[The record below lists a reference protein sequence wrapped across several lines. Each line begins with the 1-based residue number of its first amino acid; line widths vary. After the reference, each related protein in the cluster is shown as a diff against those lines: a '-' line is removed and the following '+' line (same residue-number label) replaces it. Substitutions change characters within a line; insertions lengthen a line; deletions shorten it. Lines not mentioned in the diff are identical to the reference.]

1 MTNRTVL
8 ISLFLAI
15 CIGAWALDRWV
26 LGGSALNLLLASIVA
41 ISATHIVWLLAV
53 QVKWHKERREHPFE
67 VPALEWSPYIN
78 IFVAAKNES
87 RVIETCVR
95 NLFKIDYPNYDVWVI
110 DDAST
115 DNTVEILK
123 SLQAELPRLHILS
136 RTPGSVPGKS
146 AALNECLP
154 LCKGDIVAVFD
165 ADSFVKP
172 DFFKITV
179 PLLKKDEVGAV
190 QAQKKIY
197 EHQEGFLVDCQASEY
212 AFDTCLQMGRTL
224 VGGAVELRG
233 NGQLVKRE
241 ALVDVGGWN
250 NNSIT
255 DDLDLSMRLLIHR
268 YDIKFC
274 PDTAVFEEGVVNF
287 RALFRQ
293 RRRWA
298 EGSIRRYLDYI
309 IPLQFPSHASLVE
322 RFDILSFL
330 VEFAWPA
337 LTFLA
342 VTQAV
347 NDTMHGVPND
357 GPMLVAITVF
367 ALFTIFVPLYAGL
380 RFYRKDLSPWA
391 AFVNAFIVNS
401 YILVLWSPCVMVSIW
416 QIIFRSKASAWK
428 PTQHFG
434 SVENPP
440 QLTDAGSS
448 V

>member
-53 QVKWHKERREHPFE
+53 QVKWHKERKEHPFE
-67 VPALEWSPYIN
+67 VTPLEWAPYIN

-95 NLFKIDYPNYDVWVI
+95 NLFKIDYPNFDIWVI

-115 DNTVEILK
+115 DNTLEILEG
-123 SLQAELPRLHILS
+123 LQAELPRLNVLA

-172 DFFKITV
+172 DFFRIVV
-179 PLLKKDEVGAV
+179 PLLKDDEVGAV

-274 PDTAVFEEGVVNF
+274 PDTAVFEEGVETF
-287 RALFRQ
+287 RSLFRQ

-342 VTQAV
+342 VAQAV
-347 NDTMHGVPND
+347 NDTLHGVPND
-357 GPMLVAITVF
+357 APMLVAVSIF
-367 ALFTIFVPLYAGL
+367 ALITIFVPLYAGL

-401 YILVLWSPCVMVSIW
+401 YIFTLWSPCVVVSIW

-434 SVENPP
+434 SVESTT

>member
-1 MTNRTVL
+1 MTNRALL
-8 ISLFLAI
+8 ISLFLGI
-15 CIGAWALDRWV
+15 CVGAWALDHWV
-26 LGGSALNLLLASIVA
+26 LGGSAINLLLAGIVA

-53 QVKWHKERREHPFE
+53 QVKWHKERQEHPFQ
-67 VPALEWSPYIN
+67 VPALEWTPYIN

-95 NLFKIDYPNYDVWVI
+95 NLFKIDYPNFDVWVI

-115 DNTVEILK
+115 DNTLEILK
-123 SLQAELPRLHILS
+123 GLQAELPRLNVLA

-172 DFFKITV
+172 DFFRIMV
-179 PLLKKDEVGAV
+179 PLLRDDEVGAA

-233 NGQLVKRE
+233 NGQLVKRA

-274 PDTAVFEEGVVNF
+274 PDTSVFEEGVVNF
-287 RALFRQ
+287 RSLFRQ

-322 RFDILSFL
+322 RFDIFSFL

-347 NDTMHGVPND
+347 NDTLHGVPND
-357 GPMLVAITVF
+357 VPMLVGVSIF
-367 ALFTIFVPLYAGL
+367 ALVTIFVPLFAGL

-401 YILVLWSPCVMVSIW
+401 YIFALWSPCVVVSIW
-416 QIIFRSKASAWK
+416 QIMFRSKASTWK

-434 SVENPP
+434 GVEH
-440 QLTDAGSS
+440 QAHLTDAGQS